1 MARKIDLAL
10 RETWR
15 ERIARQRRSGLTVAE
30 FSRQEGV
37 STASFYHWRQQV
49 GGRSAPRAQR
59 TSHQRPL
66 RTRASSAARGMAV
79 APAEATFVQVPLPS
93 ASGNPWLELMLTD
106 GTLIRLPHQNLAALQ
121 TVLQACQGGARVSAP
136 GALPHV

>member
-1 MARKIDLAL
+1 MARKVDLAL

-37 STASFYHWRQQV
+37 STASFYRWQQALGV
-49 GGRSAPRAQR
+49 PSPAPAKHRARHRPTKSKSPALTAPRM
-59 TSHQRPL
+59 
-66 RTRASSAARGMAV
+66 AA
-79 APAEATFVQVPLPS
+79 PTEATFLQLPLTSPS
-93 ASGNPWLELMLTD
+93 TNPWMELMLTD

-121 TVLQACQGGARVSAP
+121 TVLQACQGTSCV
-136 GALPHV
+136 GALGAMRHV

>member
-15 ERIARQRRSGLTVAE
+15 ERITRQRRSGLTVAE

-37 STASFYHWRQQV
+37 STASFYHWQQQL
-49 GGRSAPRAQR
+49 GGRSGPRPKR
-59 TSHQRPL
+59 TNRGRPM
-66 RTRASSAARGMAV
+66 RTPVSSTRTTAI
-79 APAEATFVQVPLPS
+79 APAEAAFVQVPLPS
-93 ASGNPWLELMLTD
+93 ASSNPWLELMLTD

-121 TVLQACQGGARVSAP
+121 TVLQACQGGARGAAP